1 MVNKRTTRI
10 LALTGILAL
19 ALTLRLWGI
28 SFGLPYPYHYDE
40 PTYVS
45 AALNLGAGVIGHQP
59 NPTGF
64 SNILFGEYAT
74 YFILGR
80 LTGLFPSLVVFE
92 QVYRADSSVFILLG
106 RLTSVIF
113 GMLTVLTVYWLGQTI
128 HNATVGLVAAL
139 FLAVAFLHVRDSH
152 YAVPDIAMTFF
163 VIFSVF
169 MGSYA
174 LQTQKQWGL
183 YVAAVSAG
191 LAIATKWTA
200 LPIVISLALAYFYR
214 CDEWP
219 KLAQQNARPFFTII
233 TVLIALLAGF
243 FVGGFQLF
251 FQPMAFISYA
261 LQEAQAGDAGGFN
274 LWQIDTVPGW
284 IFYLKTLGYGIG
296 AVLMGLSLIGLFSL
310 LITARANRVAV
321 LILLFPL
328 VYYLF
333 MGLTRHYFARYTLP
347 LIPFLTLFAAQVV
360 VIISNW
366 AETRQSNWGRVL
378 IGTLI
383 IAGTVQPLL
392 QSIQHDILL
401 TREDT
406 RTLAKE
412 WIEENIPPGTK
423 IAMDWP
429 VQSPP
434 LSTVE
439 RTVPG
444 PNQIYNVTLVNG
456 YGLSDHSLT
465 WYQRQGFNYLITSSF
480 IYNIGLVDTL
490 WNEKRQAFY
499 TSLDHELEL
508 VQKFSPGKDGV
519 EPPFI
524 FDEIYGPAIS
534 LWQRERPGPTLKVYR
549 IAP

>member
-1 MVNKRTTRI
+1 MSKRAVGV
-10 LALTGILAL
+10 LALAGILAL

-45 AALNLGAGVIGHQP
+45 AALNLGAGVIGRQP

-80 LTGLFPSLVVFE
+80 LTGLFPSLAAFE
-92 QVYRADSSVFILLG
+92 QAYRADSSVFILLG
-106 RLTSVIF
+106 RLTNAFF
-113 GMLTVLTVYWLGQTI
+113 GALTVLTVYWLGKVIRTS
-128 HNATVGLVAAL
+128 TVGLLAAL

-152 YAVPDIAMTFF
+152 YAVPDIAMAFF
-163 VIFSVF
+163 VIFSVL
-169 MGSYA
+169 MSGYA
-174 LQTQKQWGL
+174 LQRQKRWGL
-183 YVAAVSAG
+183 YAAAASAG

-200 LPIVISLALAYFYR
+200 LPVVIPLALTCFYG
-214 CDEWP
+214 CDGWP
-219 KLAQQNARPFFTII
+219 KLAQQNTRPFFTII
-233 TVLIALLAGF
+233 TVLIALLAGLF
-243 FVGGFQLF
+243 AGGFQLF
-251 FQPMAFISYA
+251 FQPMTFIAYA

-296 AVLMGLSLIGLFSL
+296 VVLLVLSLIGLFSL
-310 LITARANRVAV
+310 LITVKANRQTV
-321 LILLFPL
+321 LILSFPL
-328 VYYLF
+328 IYYLF

-347 LIPFLTLFAAQVV
+347 LIPFLALFAAQAA

-366 AETRQSNWGRVL
+366 ADTKQSNLGRVL
-378 IGTLI
+378 MGVFI
-383 IAGTVQPLL
+383 IAGIVQPLL
-392 QSIQHDILL
+392 QSIQHNILL
-401 TREDT
+401 TQVDT

-412 WIEENIPPGTK
+412 WIEGNIPPGTK

-434 LSTVE
+434 LATVE
-439 RTVPG
+439 RTEPDSNKV
-444 PNQIYNVTLVNG
+444 YDVTLVNG
-456 YGLSDHSLT
+456 PGLSDHSLA
-465 WYQRQGFNYLITSSF
+465 WYRKQGFNYLIASSF
-480 IYNIGLVDTL
+480 IYNIPLVDPL
-490 WNEKRQAFY
+490 WNVKRQTFY
-499 TSLDHELEL
+499 TSLDHQLEL

-524 FDEIYGPAIS
+524 FDEIYGPAVS
-534 LWQRERPGPTLKVYR
+534 LWQRERPGPTLKIYQVER
-549 IAP
+549 